1 MNEFFRRIRYLLNR
15 RRFDRELASDMEFH
29 RKMAGTDRSF
39 GNTLR
44 LREDARQAW
53 GWMWID
59 SLAQDLRYAA
69 RTLRKSPVFT
79 LAAVLVLATGI
90 GMNVTAFGLFDMMVL
105 KPLPVR
111 DPGTILQFHRSSSK
125 GSASLVT
132 YPAVAFYGEHS
143 TKLSAVMAA
152 SGGGLT
158 FENDASPIGARFVTA
173 NCFTELGAG
182 AALGRV
188 LNPVWDNGV
197 DAAPAVVLDYRF
209 WQRRFASDPSVIG
222 RTIRLNRMPATVV
235 GVAAEKFTGLDSGRS
250 DIWVPIAR
258 QPYFVAGSTLL
269 TSFGFGDGVAMWG
282 RLRPGVTPKAAE
294 EELVALT
301 ADLRR
306 QHPEDFWE
314 DERLLGA
321 YTSQMGREEYAG
333 LALAAT
339 LMFLILAVACGN
351 LGGLLLARGVARER
365 EIEIRVALGA
375 GRARI
380 VRQLFTESL
389 LLSLIGT
396 GVGVALSY
404 LLLRIWMG
412 ATETAPWINPAP
424 DWRMAIFTIVIGVAA
439 AVLFG
444 LTPALQAARQPH
456 RSPSSTGRHSDSRTR
471 QVLIGAQV
479 AASCVLLIVAGLLVR
494 ALQHALYTDPGFDY
508 EQVVAIDPGLG
519 SHGFKPAAARSYLD
533 NFTSRLHQVPGVES
547 VALSSLPPLGN
558 YNLSIARISVAGRRV
573 AAYLNH
579 VDPEFF
585 HTMNIPLR
593 RGRNMKAGDTDAIIV
608 SESLARRQ
616 WPGDD
621 GLGKQFSIGP
631 DASGRAV
638 YYTVVGIA
646 GNARTVALHDSEAV
660 EVYYVAQ
667 EADLPSVSVLAKLR
681 GSPDNLIAAVGTVSA
696 SIDPAVMPAVRP
708 LRTAFHDQLRPVE
721 RGALLASVMG
731 AIALLLAVL
740 GILGLVA
747 YAVSQRTK
755 EIGIR
760 MALGA
765 KPSHVLGTILLS
777 QFLRPVALGVLLG
790 AAGAAALSQLLR
802 HVLYGI
808 SNLDPISYSA
818 AIILLVAMSTIAALA
833 PAQRALRV
841 DPVRALRHE

>member
-15 RRFDRELASDMEFH
+15 RRFDQELASDMEFH
-29 RKMAGTDRSF
+29 REMAGTGRSF
-39 GNTLR
+39 GNTFR

-59 SLAQDLRYAA
+59 CLAQDLRYAA
-69 RTLRKSPVFT
+69 RMLRKSPVFT

-111 DPGTILQFHRSSSK
+111 DPGTILQFHRRSSK
-125 GSASLVT
+125 GSATLVA
-132 YPAVAFYGEHS
+132 YPAMAFYGEHS
-143 TKLSAVMAA
+143 TKLSAVMAT

-158 FENDASPIGARFVTA
+158 FENDASPIGVRFVTA
-173 NCFTELGAG
+173 NFFTELGAG

-188 LNPVWDNGV
+188 LNLVWDDGV
-197 DAAPAVVLDYRF
+197 GGNPAVVLDYRF

-235 GVAAEKFTGLDSGRS
+235 GVASEKFTGLDSGRTA
-250 DIWVPIAR
+250 IWVPMAR
-258 QPYFVAGSTLL
+258 QPYFVAGSPLL
-269 TSFGFGDGVAMWG
+269 TGFGFGHGVAMFG
-282 RLRPGVTPKAAE
+282 RLRQGVTSKMAE
-294 EELVALT
+294 EELRAMT
-301 ADLRR
+301 AVLRR

-314 DERLLGA
+314 DERLPGA
-321 YTSQMGREEYAG
+321 YASQLEPDGYAG

-339 LMFLILAVACGN
+339 LMLLILAVACGN

-365 EIEIRVALGA
+365 EIAIRAALGA
-375 GRARI
+375 GHARI

-389 LLSLIGT
+389 LLSLIGS

-404 LLLRIWMG
+404 LVLRIWMVV
-412 ATETAPWINPAP
+412 TEAPPWVSPAP
-424 DWRMAIFTIVIGVAA
+424 DWRVAIFAIGMGVVAA
-439 AVLFG
+439 VIFG

-456 RSPSSTGRHSDSRTR
+456 CTPPSTGRHSQSRTR

-479 AASCVLLIVAGLLVR
+479 AASCVLLIIAGLLVR
-494 ALQHALYTDPGFDY
+494 ALQHALYTHPGFDY

-519 SHGFKPAAARSYLD
+519 SHGFKASAARSYLD
-533 NFTSRLHQVPGVES
+533 NFTSRLRQVPGVES

-558 YNLSIARISVAGRRV
+558 YNLSIARISVAGRQV
-573 AAYLNH
+573 DAYLNH

-585 HTMNIPLR
+585 HTMNIPLL
-593 RGRNMKAGDTDAIIV
+593 RGRNLKAGDTDAIIV
-608 SESLARRQ
+608 SESLSRRE
-616 WPGDD
+616 WPGAD
-621 GLGKQFSIGP
+621 GLGKQFSTGL
-631 DASGRAV
+631 DAAGRV
-638 YYTVVGIA
+638 EKYTVVGIA

-660 EVYYVAQ
+660 EIYYVAQ

-681 GSPDNLIAAVGTVSA
+681 GTADNLNASVRSVGS
-696 SIDPAVMPAVRP
+696 SIDPRVMPAVRP

-721 RGALLASVMG
+721 RGALLTSVMG

-790 AAGAAALSQLLR
+790 AAGAAVLSQLLR

-818 AIILLVAMSTIAALA
+818 AIILLVVMSTIAALA

-841 DPVRALRHE
+841 DPMRALRHE